1 MNTLPA
7 RAKEGTPDAALRHRM
22 FKVCLAAG
30 MTAATFA
37 LAGQVAAQGAR
48 YPQRPV
54 RMIVPLPAGGSTDRL
69 ARIVAQKY
77 TDGLGKTFIIDNRP
91 GAGTSLGN
99 ELVAR
104 ASPDGYTL
112 LFASASIATNVPLY
126 PKLPFHPVKDYTPV
140 GTVGQSFYVLIVQPS
155 LGVATTQELIA
166 MAKAKPKHLQ
176 YASAGQGTITHMAV
190 ELFMMNAGIK
200 MQDVPFK
207 GGAPALLAFL
217 SGQMPVIFS
226 PIAESLPYL
235 RVGTKVRPLAVTA
248 AKRAPDL
255 PEVPTLA
262 ETGIPDSVVM
272 SRTALLSPKGTP
284 DDVVKILNAELNRF
298 LQQPET
304 RERIAT
310 HGLVPVGGTPA
321 ELTEYLTSE
330 IARWTKVVK
339 TVGIKVE

>member
-1 MNTLPA
+1 MTTTLSQARSCRTVIAPLLSMVLLTLATSWPA
-7 RAKEGTPDAALRHRM
+7 PT
-22 FKVCLAAG
+22 
-30 MTAATFA
+30 TAQA
-37 LAGQVAAQGAR
+37 AR
-48 YPQRPV
+48 YPTRPI
-54 RMIVPLPAGGSTDRL
+54 RMIVPLPPGGSTDIL

-77 TDGLGKTFIIDNRP
+77 SDALGKTVIIDNRP

-104 ASPDGYTL
+104 ATPDGYTL

-126 PKLPFHPVKDYTPV
+126 PKLPFHPVRDYTPI

-155 LGVATTQELIA
+155 LGIHSVQELIA
-166 MAKAKPKHLQ
+166 MAKAKPKYVQ

-190 ELFMMNAGIK
+190 ELFMMNAQIK

-235 RVGTKVRPLAVTA
+235 RAGTKVRPLAVTA
-248 AKRAPDL
+248 AKRVPDL
-255 PEVPTLA
+255 PEVPTLSEA
-262 ETGIPDSVVM
+262 GVPDSVVM
-272 SRTALLSPKGTP
+272 SRTAILAPLGTP
-284 DDVVKILNAELNRF
+284 RDVVNILNTELNRL
-298 LQQPET
+298 LQQADT
-304 RERIAT
+304 RERLNS
-310 HGLVPVGGTPA
+310 HGLVPVGGPPSD
-321 ELTEYLTSE
+321 LTEYLTSE

-339 TVGIKVE
+339 VTGIKVE

>member
-1 MNTLPA
+1 MNTMRQSVA
-7 RAKEGTPDAALRHRM
+7 NVALRNTGIM
-22 FKVCLAAG
+22 KCIATTIAFGFPVLA
-30 MTAATFA
+30 M
-37 LAGQVAAQGAR
+37 AQAAR
-48 YPQRPV
+48 YPLRPI
-54 RMIVPLPAGGSTDRL
+54 RMVVPLPAGGSTDIL

-77 TDGLGKTFIIDNRP
+77 SDGLGKTVIVDNRP

-104 ASPDGYTL
+104 AAPDGYTL

-126 PKLPFHPVKDYTPV
+126 PKLPFHPVKDYTPI

-155 LGVATTQELIA
+155 LGIYSVQELIN
-166 MAKAKPKHLQ
+166 MAKAKPKYVQ

-190 ELFMMNAGIK
+190 ELFMMNAQIK

-235 RVGTKVRPLAVTA
+235 RAGTKVRPLAVTA
-248 AKRAPDL
+248 AKRVPDL
-255 PEVPTLA
+255 PEVPTLSEA
-262 ETGIPDSVVM
+262 GVPDSIVM
-272 SRTALLSPKGTP
+272 SRTAILAPLGTP
-284 DDVVKILNAELNRF
+284 QDVVKILNTELNRF
-298 LQQPET
+298 LQQPDT
-304 RERIAT
+304 RERIAS
-310 HGLVPVGGTPA
+310 HGLVPVGGTPV

-339 TVGIKVE
+339 VIGIKVE

>member
-1 MNTLPA
+1 MKIPSAHT
-7 RAKEGTPDAALRHRM
+7 KYVALRHLRL
-22 FKVCLAAG
+22 KAYIAAG
-30 MTAATFA
+30 SAAA
-37 LAGQVAAQGAR
+37 MLVMAAQAAAQGAR

-54 RMIVPLPAGGSTDRL
+54 RMIVPLPAGGSTDIL
-69 ARIVAQKY
+69 GRIVAQKY
-77 TDGLGKTFIIDNRP
+77 TDGLGKTFVVDNRP

-104 ASPDGYTL
+104 ATPDGYTL
-112 LFASASIATNVPLY
+112 LFASASSATNVPLY
-126 PKLPFHPVKDYTPV
+126 PKLPFHPVRDYAPV

-166 MAKAKPKHLQ
+166 MAKAKPKFLQ

-226 PIAESLPYL
+226 PIAECLPYL

-248 AKRAPDL
+248 AKRVPDL

-262 ETGIPDSVVM
+262 ESGVPDSIVH
-272 SRTALLSPKGTP
+272 SRTALLAPNGTP
-284 DDVVKILNAELNRF
+284 DDVVKILNTELNRF

-321 ELTEYLTSE
+321 ELSEYLTNE

-339 TVGIKVE
+339 TVGIRVE

>member
-1 MNTLPA
+1 MNNLHQSVA
-7 RAKEGTPDAALRHRM
+7 NAALRNASITGCI
-22 FKVCLAAG
+22 VAAFAFG
-30 MTAATFA
+30 FPA
-37 LAGQVAAQGAR
+37 LAIAQTAR
-48 YPQRPV
+48 YPLRPI
-54 RMIVPLPAGGSTDRL
+54 RMIVPLPAGGSTDIL

-77 TDGLGKTFIIDNRP
+77 SEGLGKTVIVDNRP

-104 ASPDGYTL
+104 ATPDGYTL

-126 PKLPFHPVKDYTPV
+126 PKLPFHPVKDYTPI

-155 LGVATTQELIA
+155 LGINSVQELIN
-166 MAKAKPKHLQ
+166 MAKAKPKYIQ

-190 ELFMMNAGIK
+190 ELFMMNAQIK

-235 RVGTKVRPLAVTA
+235 RAGTKVRPLAVTA
-248 AKRAPDL
+248 AKRVPDL
-255 PEVPTLA
+255 PDVPTLTEA
-262 ETGIPDSVVM
+262 GVPDSIVM
-272 SRTALLSPKGTP
+272 SRTAILAPLGTP
-284 DDVVKILNAELNRF
+284 QDVVKILNTELNRF
-298 LQQPET
+298 LQQPDT
-304 RERIAT
+304 RERIAS

-321 ELTEYLTSE
+321 ELTDYLTSE

-339 TVGIKVE
+339 VTGIRVE

>member
-1 MNTLPA
+1 M
-7 RAKEGTPDAALRHRM
+7 AKTAPSVNKACA
-22 FKVCLAAG
+22 VLAAAVV
-30 MTAATFA
+30 MASPA
-37 LAGQVAAQGAR
+37 AAQSDR
-48 YPQRPV
+48 YPTRPV
-54 RMIVPLPAGGSTDRL
+54 RMIVPLPPGGSTDIL
-69 ARIVAQKY
+69 ARIVAQKF
-77 TDGLGKTFIIDNRP
+77 TDGLGKTVIVDNRP

-104 ASPDGYTL
+104 AAPDGYTL

-126 PKLPFHPVKDYTPV
+126 PKLPFHPVRDYTPI

-155 LGVATTQELIA
+155 LGINSVQELIS
-166 MAKAKPKHLQ
+166 MAKAKPKHIQ

-235 RVGTKVRPLAVTA
+235 RTGSKVRPLAVTA
-248 AKRAPDL
+248 AKRVPDL
-255 PEVPTLA
+255 PEVPTLSEA
-262 ETGIPDSVVM
+262 GVPDSVVL
-272 SRTALLSPKGTP
+272 SRTAILAPKNTP
-284 DDVVKILNAELNRF
+284 DSVVKILNTELNRF
-298 LQQPET
+298 LQQPDT

-310 HGLVPVGGTPA
+310 HGLVPVGGTPK
-321 ELTEYLTSE
+321 ELTDYLTSE
-330 IARWTKVVK
+330 IARWDKVVK
-339 TVGIKVE
+339 AVGIKVE